1 MSTRKKNGV
10 SRREVLRYSAAGAG
24 IAALGPLGANMIK
37 SASAAAAA
45 GKHIVIVNLFGGNDG
60 LNTIIPTQAAAYG
73 AYASRRP
80 TIAIDPNTHYTF
92 PNANDYPNG
101 DPRDGKDVN
110 DFMLGPNYLAHPAM
124 NRIAGLYQEGGM
136 AVVNLVGYP
145 NENLSHFTSEDIWSR
160 GVRGSFAAGTR
171 PSGWIARLV
180 DLVSGD
186 SRGAISVGVG
196 RRRDFLGATTDPLA
210 LSRANNFAFDRVG
223 NTSNHAFKLDTVR
236 QMLALNGS
244 GGAAGLS
251 RDAMD
256 QAHQL
261 VDSVGAAAAAPTP
274 QDANY
279 SGDSPSRQMEDIAR
293 LIQAGFP
300 TCVYYT
306 GFGGFD
312 THGDQGS
319 NSVNARHG
327 RLMRRLDDA
336 IGVFS
341 DDMKAMNRWNDTVII
356 VISEFGRR
364 NFENGSN
371 GTDHGH
377 GNPVMVFGGGVNGGV
392 YGPDVTDTLIN
403 DERWMPFNGVDF
415 RDIYRE
421 IISGHLGVG
430 SDDVAQIFPEMQA
443 STQTFG
449 IV

>member
-1 MSTRKKNGV
+1 MSNDKKNGV

-24 IAALGPLGANMIK
+24 IAALGPLGANMVK
-37 SASAAAAA
+37 KATAAPGVG
-45 GKHIVIVNLFGGNDG
+45 GKHIVIVNMFGGNDG
-60 LNTIIPTQAAAYG
+60 LNMIVPTNAAPYG

-80 TIAIDPNTHYTF
+80 SIAIDPNTHYTF
-92 PNANDYPNG
+92 PNAIDYPNG
-101 DPRDGKDVN
+101 DPRDGKTLS
-110 DFMLGPNYLAHPAM
+110 DFMLGSDYVAHPAM

-160 GVRGSFAAGTR
+160 GVRGDFAPGTR

-180 DLVSGD
+180 DKVSGD
-186 SRGAISVGVG
+186 ARGAISVGVG
-196 RRRDFLGATTDPLA
+196 RRRDFLGADTDPLA

-223 NTSNHAFKLDTVR
+223 GTANHAFKLDTIR
-236 QMLALNGS
+236 QILAQSN
-244 GGAAGLS
+244 AAGAGASS

-261 VDSVGAAAAAPTP
+261 VDEIGAAAANPTT

-279 SGDSPSRQMEDIAR
+279 SGNSPSRSLEDIAR
-293 LIQAGFP
+293 LIQANFP

-312 THGDQGS
+312 THGDQG
-319 NSVNARHG
+319 NASINDRHG

-341 DDMKAMNRWNDTVII
+341 DDMKDQGRWNDTII
-356 VISEFGRR
+356 VVISEFGRR

-377 GNPVMVFGGGVNGGV
+377 GAPVMVFGGGVNGGV

-403 DERWMPFNGVDF
+403 DERWMPYVGADF
-415 RDIYRE
+415 RDIYKE
-421 IISGHLGVG
+421 IISGHLGV
-430 SDDVAQIFPEMQA
+430 SASDVAEIFPEMQ
-443 STQTFG
+443 STLR
-449 IV
+449 

>member
-1 MSTRKKNGV
+1 MSTHKKNGL

-24 IAALGPLGANMIK
+24 IAALGPLGASMVQ
-37 SASAAAAA
+37 SASAAPAG

-60 LNTIIPTQAAAYG
+60 LNMIIPTLSAPYG
-73 AYASRRP
+73 AYATRRP

-92 PNANDYPNG
+92 PNATDYPNG

-110 DFMLGPNYLAHPAM
+110 DFMLGTDYVAHPAM

-136 AVVNLVGYP
+136 ALLNLVGYP

-160 GVRGSFAAGTR
+160 GVRGSFAPGTR
-171 PSGWIARLV
+171 ASGWIARLV
-180 DLVSGD
+180 DRVSGNA
-186 SRGAISVGVG
+186 RGAISVGVG
-196 RRRDFLGATTDPLA
+196 RRRDFLGADTDPLA
-210 LSRANNFAFDRVG
+210 LSRASNFSFDRVG
-223 NTSNHAFKLDTVR
+223 STSNHAFKLDTIR
-236 QMLALNGS
+236 QILAQSSTTGPS
-244 GGAAGLS
+244 GISQG
-251 RDAMD
+251 AMD
-256 QAHQL
+256 QAHEL
-261 VDSVGAAAAAPTP
+261 VDEIAVAAAAVTP
-274 QDANY
+274 EDANY
-279 SGDSPSRQMEDIAR
+279 SGASPSRQMEDIAR
-293 LIQAGFP
+293 LIQANFP

-312 THGDQGS
+312 THGDQG
-319 NSVNARHG
+319 NAGVNDRHG

-341 DDMKAMNRWNDTVII
+341 DDMKALNRWNDTVIV

-377 GNPVMVFGGGVNGGV
+377 ANPVMIFGGGVNGGV

-403 DERWMPFNGVDF
+403 DERWMPFRVDF
-415 RDIYRE
+415 RDIYKE
-421 IISGHLGVG
+421 IVAGHLGVDAAG
-430 SDDVAQIFPEMQA
+430 VAQIFPEMQA
-443 STQTFG
+443 SSQTFG